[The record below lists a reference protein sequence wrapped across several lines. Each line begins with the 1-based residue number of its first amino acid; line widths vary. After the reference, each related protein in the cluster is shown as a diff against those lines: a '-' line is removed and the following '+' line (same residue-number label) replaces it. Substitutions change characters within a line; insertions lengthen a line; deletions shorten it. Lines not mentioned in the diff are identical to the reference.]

1 MDDMRVK
8 RVNFSKDVDG
18 SKLQLFLAKKEGAW
32 LTRAGAEAVTV
43 DELGHPRDFEK
54 MVPSL
59 LLQDAKYFGEK
70 FQLSGGQVHVLAVV
84 PEVPASKRRRI
95 DAITSPRSEELV
107 ALAAFGQQLNRET
120 ALPVGELLVLPKT
133 VFGTSFWNGL
143 YIRQEYWDLY
153 NMIEQKLADGTG
165 RIRRILVIGSPGI
178 GKSVFGVFLLLVF
191 LIERRNVAYHACG
204 DVLT

>member
-1 MDDMRVK
+1 MVLITLKCFFIGNGVAVSLTIDNGQSVAHLMDDMRVK

-43 DELGHPRDFEK
+43 DELGHPRGFEK

-59 LLQDAKYFGEK
+59 LLQGDKYFGEK

-84 PEVPASKRRRI
+84 PEVPASKRRRF

-107 ALAAFGQQLNRET
+107 ALAAFGQ
-120 ALPVGELLVLPKT
+120 
-133 VFGTSFWNGL
+133 
-143 YIRQEYWDLY
+143 
-153 NMIEQKLADGTG
+153 
-165 RIRRILVIGSPGI
+165 
-178 GKSVFGVFLLLVF
+178 
-191 LIERRNVAYHACG
+191 
-204 DVLT
+204 